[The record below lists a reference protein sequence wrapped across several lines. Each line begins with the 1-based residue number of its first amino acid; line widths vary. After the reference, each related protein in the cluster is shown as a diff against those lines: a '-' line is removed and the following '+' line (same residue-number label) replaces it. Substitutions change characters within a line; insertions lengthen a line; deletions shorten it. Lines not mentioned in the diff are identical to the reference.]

1 MRNHDFT
8 VFCCLF
14 IVKGSRFK
22 VYGSRGGGAKSKG
35 AADFRK
41 RLHHIVISG
50 AAVSKCTKEYIR
62 QLTEEKH
69 ITIC

>member
-22 VYGSRGGGAKSKG
+22 VYGSRGAVQKVKVLLILEK
-35 AADFRK
+35 DFTTLSFRAQLY
-41 RLHHIVISG
+41 RNARRNISG
-50 AAVSKCTKEYIR
+50 S
-62 QLTEEKH
+62 
-69 ITIC
+69 